1 MAKKKVAKKA
11 VAVAKPVKP
20 TLAPIMYMDHDD
32 KNYYMQVE
40 LPGVKKEDAE
50 LEVSDQSFCV
60 RGERRDVEL
69 LGCYV
74 LTHAVDAD
82 KVKAKFEN
90 GMLNIEIPIKK
101 ILKGK
106 KIAIE

>member
-1 MAKKKVAKKA
+1 MAKKQVAKKKVKP
-11 VAVAKPVKP
+11 AKPTFTPV
-20 TLAPIMYMDHDD
+20 MYMDHDD
-32 KNYYMQVE
+32 KSYYIQVE

-50 LEVSDQSFCV
+50 LEISDQSFCV
-60 RGERRDVEL
+60 RGARADIEF

-74 LTHAVDAD
+74 LAHPANAE
-82 KVKAKFEN
+82 KSKAKFDN
-90 GMLNIEIPIKK
+90 GLLSIEIPIKA

>member
-1 MAKKKVAKKA
+1 MAKKKVAKKEA
-11 VAVAKPVKP
+11 RPAKP
-20 TLAPIMYMDHDD
+20 TLSPIMYMDHDD
-32 KNYYMQVE
+32 KNYYIQVE

-60 RGERRDVEL
+60 RGERADVEL
-69 LGCYV
+69 LGCYI
-74 LTHAVDAD
+74 LTHAVTAE
-82 KVKAKFEN
+82 KAKAKFDN
-90 GMLNIEIPIKK
+90 GLLSIVIPIKK